1 MQISYIDIHTHN
13 PEQQSQVFKL
23 PNVIF
28 GKENTLAQACSLGI
42 HPWYIPDHL
51 DQAIHQLSSEVT
63 QTNILAIGECGL
75 DKICETDW
83 SLQVDTFKSQIAL
96 AQTIQKPLII
106 HCVRAYQEVMELLQ
120 NHNITVPIIFH
131 GFNKKYE
138 LAQSIISKGYY
149 LSLGTSILNGS
160 QDRLL
165 QEVDL
170 SKIFLETDNK
180 STNIVDIYTYFCTAR
195 KISLEQLQY
204 QLFQNFVN
212 VFRYSIEE

>member
-13 PEQQSQVFKL
+13 PEQQPQVFKL
-23 PNVIF
+23 ANVIL
-28 GKENTLAQACSLGI
+28 GKEITLVQACSLGI

-51 DQAIHQLSSEVT
+51 DQAIHQLSSEAT

-83 SLQVDTFKSQIAL
+83 NLQIDTFKSQIAL
-96 AQTIQKPLII
+96 AQSIQKPLII
-106 HCVRAYQEVMELLQ
+106 HCVRAYQEVMELLKNQ
-120 NHNITVPIIFH
+120 KVTVPIIFH

-195 KISLEQLQY
+195 KISLEQLQD